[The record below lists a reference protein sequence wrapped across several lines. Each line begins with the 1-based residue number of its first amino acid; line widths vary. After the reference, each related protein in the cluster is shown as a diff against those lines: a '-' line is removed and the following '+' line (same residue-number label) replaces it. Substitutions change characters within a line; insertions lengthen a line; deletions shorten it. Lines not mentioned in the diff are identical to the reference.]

1 MKRPARVPLQL
12 SESLHQR
19 LNSYALVAGAAGVGI
34 LALAQPTEA
43 RIVYTPAHLNC
54 SDFCRVDVNNDG
66 HTELQVSGGGETSAT
81 SCAFVTGVGVDA
93 LTSRTSPRN
102 TVVGKGTSWRFVSA
116 LPAGA
121 LIGAANN
128 VIGNMAVRKPNHCNH
143 TTAFT
148 GPWANGGKGVKN
160 RYLGLKFYFKKQ
172 AHYGWLRFNVV
183 VNPLNYPAFQ
193 VTLTGYAYETI
204 PNKPIIAGR
213 EHGKDDAT
221 LGHLATGASA
231 IPAWRVKPTAAMG
244 SDAHLKLLN
253 APN

>member
-12 SESLHQR
+12 SESLHQL
-19 LNSYALVAGAAGVGI
+19 LNAYALVAGAAGVGI

-66 HTELQVSGGGETSAT
+66 HTELQVSAGGETSAT
-81 SCAFVTGVGVDA
+81 SCAFISNVLVVA
-93 LTSRTSPRN
+93 FTSGSSPGN
-102 TVVGKGTSWRFVSA
+102 TVIGKGTNWRFVSA

-172 AHYGWLRFNVV
+172 AHYGWLRFNVAV
-183 VNPLNYPAFQ
+183 HRQHNPVFQ

-204 PNKPIIAGR
+204 PNKPIVAGQ
-213 EHGKDDAT
+213 EHGNDEAT

-231 IPAWRVKPTAAMG
+231 IPAWRVKQTAATT
-244 SDAHLKLLN
+244 H
-253 APN
+253 

>member
-19 LNSYALVAGAAGVGI
+19 LNAYALVASAAGVGI
-34 LALAQPTEA
+34 LALAQPAKA
-43 RIVYTPAHLNC
+43 RIVYTPAHVDC
-54 SDFCRVDVNNDG
+54 SDLCVVDLNHDG
-66 HTELQVSGGGETSAT
+66 HTDLRVSNAGETNAT
-81 SCAFVTGVGVDA
+81 SCGFSSGPVASAF
-93 LTSRTSPRN
+93 TSRYSPRD
-102 TVVGKGTSWRFVSA
+102 TIVGKGTSWRFISA
-116 LPAGA
+116 LPAGVR
-121 LIGAANN
+121 IGAAN
-128 VIGNMAVRKPNHCNH
+128 ISFGAMAVTKPNGCNH

-160 RYLGLKFYFKKQ
+160 HYLGLKFYFKKR

-183 VNPLNYPAFQ
+183 VHRQHYPAFQ

-204 PNKPIIAGR
+204 PNKPIIAGH

-231 IPAWRVKPTAAMG
+231 IPTWRVKQTAATT
-244 SDAHLKLLN
+244 H
-253 APN
+253 

>member
-12 SESLHQR
+12 SESLHQL

-34 LALAQPTEA
+34 LALTQPADA
-43 RIVYTPAHLNC
+43 RIVYTPAHVDCSKLCHLDLNH
-54 SDFCRVDVNNDG
+54 DGQTDLRVNN
-66 HTELQVSGGGETSAT
+66 GGETNAT
-81 SCAFVTGVGVDA
+81 SCGFSSGPGVTALASRYGARDA
-93 LTSRTSPRN
+93 
-102 TVVGKGTSWRFVSA
+102 VVGKGTNWRFVSA
-116 LPAGA
+116 LPAGVR
-121 LIGAANN
+121 IGAANN
-128 VIGNMAVRKPNHCNH
+128 SFGNMAVRRPNWCNN

-160 RYLGLKFYFKKQ
+160 RYMGLRFYFKKQ